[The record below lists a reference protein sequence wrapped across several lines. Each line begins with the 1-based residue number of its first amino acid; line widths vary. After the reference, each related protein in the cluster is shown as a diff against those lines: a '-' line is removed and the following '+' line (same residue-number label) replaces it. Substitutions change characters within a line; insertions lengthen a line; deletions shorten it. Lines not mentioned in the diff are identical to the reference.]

1 MTVARQVAWNTVS
14 QTAARAGV
22 LGLAVV
28 TTSLLT
34 RHLGVS
40 SYGDYIIVSVYI
52 SLFAILFDWGIST
65 MLAREIPRVDEPT
78 ELVGKAVALRIVLSF
93 PVAVLAAGLAFLFYG
108 GGDEEQARNGILI
121 ALPTILSI
129 SLINTL
135 SPIFQVRLRM
145 DRVALAEIGSQTF
158 GAALLV
164 LLVLA
169 DRSFYELI
177 LATVVTAA
185 AYAALVYVFS
195 RPLMRFRLSFDL
207 GVWRRLLRVSL
218 PLGVAIVVGTIYF
231 RADALILSLLKDSHD
246 VGIYGVAYR
255 FYEMTIPFPA
265 FFLAPVFPLL
275 SAAAVSVAGPAEFL
289 QLLQRSFDVLVIAA
303 VLVVAISLPLAPDLV
318 DLVAGEEFADS
329 AEPLRILMV
338 GAAFAFLA
346 SLFLFALIALDRQR
360 RVLSLTLVALVVN
373 LVLNFALIPSFS
385 YTAAAIIATATQLVI
400 VIGALYLVRRY
411 TGFLPSLRVSVR
423 AALAGAVV
431 LGALAVLPTPLVV
444 SLVVGGLLY
453 ALMLLAFRIDRELDL
468 RQLLRRA

>member
-14 QTAARAGV
+14 QTVARAGV

-65 MLAREIPRVDEPT
+65 MLARELPRVDDPQ
-78 ELVGKAVALRIVLSF
+78 ELVGKAIALRIVLSF

-108 GGDEEQARNGILI
+108 GADEEQARNGILL

-145 DRVALAEIGSQTF
+145 DRVALAEIASQAF
-158 GAALLV
+158 GAALII
-164 LLVLA
+164 LLVFA

-195 RPLMRFRLSFDL
+195 RPLMRFRLSFDPA
-207 GVWRRLLRVSL
+207 VWRRLLRVSL
-218 PLGVAIVVGTIYF
+218 PLGIAIVVGTIYF

-303 VLVVAISLPLAPDLV
+303 VFVVALSLPLAPELV

-329 AEPLRILMV
+329 AQPLRILMV
-338 GAAFAFLA
+338 GAALAFLA

-385 YTAAAIIATATQLVI
+385 YTAAAIIATATQFVI
-400 VIGALYLVRRY
+400 VVGALLLVRRY
-411 TGFLPSLRVSVR
+411 SGFVPSLRVALR
-423 AALAGAVV
+423 AAAAGAGV
-431 LGALAVLPTPLVV
+431 LVALAFLPTPLAV

-453 ALMLLAFRIDRELDL
+453 AVLLLAFRIDRELDL

>member
-14 QTAARAGV
+14 QTVARAGV

-65 MLAREIPRVDEPT
+65 MLARELPRVDDPQ
-78 ELVGKAVALRIVLSF
+78 ELVGKAIALRIVLSF
-93 PVAVLAAGLAFLFYG
+93 PVAVLAAGLAFLFYS

-145 DRVALAEIGSQTF
+145 DRVALAEIASQAF
-158 GAALLV
+158 GAALII
-164 LLVLA
+164 LLVFA

-195 RPLMRFRLSFDL
+195 RPLMRFRLSFDPA
-207 GVWRRLLRVSL
+207 VWRRLLRVSL
-218 PLGVAIVVGTIYF
+218 PLGIAIVVGTIYF

-303 VLVVAISLPLAPDLV
+303 VFVVALSLPLAPELV

-329 AEPLRILMV
+329 AQPLRILMV
-338 GAAFAFLA
+338 GAALAFLA

-385 YTAAAIIATATQLVI
+385 YTAAAIIATATQFVI
-400 VIGALYLVRRY
+400 VVGALLLVRRY
-411 TGFLPSLRVSVR
+411 SGFVPSLRVALR
-423 AALAGAVV
+423 AAAAGAGV
-431 LGALAVLPTPLVV
+431 LVALAFLPTPLAV

-453 ALMLLAFRIDRELDL
+453 AVLLLAFRIDRELDL